1 MENMDKIVVLIIVFV
16 SAFITWKVIK
26 DFYITKFHKVYAHL
40 IAVITSSFMLLSTMF
55 LFAPKNYQRGQT
67 AEVDLSFTSIVSV
80 IAMVAVIYILFK
92 YIPSKNK

>member
-1 MENMDKIVVLIIVFV
+1 MENLDKIIVLVIVFV

-40 IAVITSSFMLLSTMF
+40 IAVITSCFMLLSTMF

-67 AEVDLSFTSIVSV
+67 PEVDLSFISIASV
-80 IAMVAVIYILFK
+80 FAMVAVIYILFK